1 MQFARLLS
9 QNYQDLP
16 PLDNPPIYTH
26 VPLPAFTTTPDQIS
40 MDDVQ
45 HFYPLRSVAPHLD
58 PNRRKPLRVDIR
70 FTATQIAQLHKGTLA
85 QSGGAHEV
93 ILSRQD
99 TMVALLAYCLDKAQP
114 DIPPIQHINVIMMV
128 RLCLRL
134 CVVQTI

>member
-1 MQFARLLS
+1 
-9 QNYQDLP
+9 
-16 PLDNPPIYTH
+16 
-26 VPLPAFTTTPDQIS
+26 